1 MGYIPSPDAL
11 ITANNGT
18 VVVYSKVI
26 KVKVLKTEQ
35 RQTGPIWNVYWI
47 TSNVSE
53 YFYDIHLNFTFLPVT
68 NAVRNA
74 AIVQTGSF
82 YIGKL
87 DESIRERY
95 IAK

>member
-1 MGYIPSPDAL
+1 M
-11 ITANNGT
+11 ITDNNGT
-18 VVVYSKVI
+18 VVVYYKVI
-26 KVKVLKTEQ
+26 KVMVLKTEQ
-35 RQTGPIWNVYWI
+35 CQTGQIWNVYRI

-53 YFYDIHLNFTFLPVT
+53 YFYDIYIFELYFLTVT